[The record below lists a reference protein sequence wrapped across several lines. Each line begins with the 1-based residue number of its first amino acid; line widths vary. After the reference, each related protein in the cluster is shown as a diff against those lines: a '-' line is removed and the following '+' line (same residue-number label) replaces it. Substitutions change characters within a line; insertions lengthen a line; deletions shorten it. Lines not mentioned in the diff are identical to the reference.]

1 MTRVRVDR
9 DDSNRSSRVLDA
21 LDGGSDHALLETGAH
36 DGARRVR
43 LPALLL
49 TRRLSV
55 LATATI
61 DGVDDGDKPF
71 LIRADLELDLAL
83 AKGVQG
89 EIFPRAHAVAG
100 VKLRETRNETWGN
113 ARRQSLFTNATRR
126 VRDRSSIDAS
136 TRIPL
141 ERAVRP
147 LLSSRRRRA
156 GVRRKPRTRSRRP
169 SSLARVARLARR
181 TLFPR

>member
-61 DGVDDGDKPF
+61 DGVDDGDKLF
-71 LIRADLELDLAL
+71 LIRPDFELDLAL

-100 VKLRETRNETWGN
+100 VKLRETRNETRGN
-113 ARRQSLFTNATRR
+113 ARRQSLFTNCLLYTSPSP
-126 VRDRSSIDAS
+126 RD
-136 TRIPL
+136 P
-141 ERAVRP
+141 E
-147 LLSSRRRRA
+147 
-156 GVRRKPRTRSRRP
+156 
-169 SSLARVARLARR
+169 
-181 TLFPR
+181 